1 MLVGEVLWTRPVRV
15 PGILSE
21 TSPVPGSAIATSDD
35 QVSDAQ
41 RISCVSLARSL
52 AYTGGAANAV
62 RVGKVGRTRPVAM
75 PAPPASNCRRE
86 GYGDWFMG
94 DLLGVAGTRSAG
106 RRRGRRLN
114 QGSRKG
120 RCTVGGQHTA
130 TGALGRGEGDPL
142 SLHLPSVEPVR
153 SAQLWDSRTLLAFHA
168 RRRPHRGPVCSLRS
182 SARGEP
188 ARRLPLRRR

>member
-41 RISCVSLARSL
+41 RISCARPAGFLSFP
-52 AYTGGAANAV
+52 GGAADAG
-62 RVGKVGRTRPVAM
+62 RVVKVGRTRPAAM

-94 DLLGVAGTRSAG
+94 DLLGVPGTRSAG
-106 RRRGRRLN
+106 RRRGRGTRLS
-114 QGSRKG
+114 GF
-120 RCTVGGQHTA
+120 
-130 TGALGRGEGDPL
+130 
-142 SLHLPSVEPVR
+142 
-153 SAQLWDSRTLLAFHA
+153 TLC
-168 RRRPHRGPVCSLRS
+168 RSLRC
-182 SARGEP
+182 
-188 ARRLPLRRR
+188 LR